1 MRNLRPLAFC
11 FLGYYIS
18 LPALCD
24 RPLRFSDKMVP
35 LRRVPGCR
43 QEAGGPGVDADGDIA
58 NLLSR
63 LESELESQPELSAA
77 WSQAGLE
84 LGDSTGGSGP
94 SISEEL
100 AQTVMAYTLEYPP
113 PPATPFY
120 LIFNRETRLCLA
132 SSLET
137 QTTPTSCVAFRTYRS
152 LLSRALKELRGREDV
167 DHPGTVYRGASLPFR
182 AKQGQ
187 TIEFG
192 AFTSA
197 SASREVAEAFTG
209 GGGTMFHIRTARG
222 APVDSLSPFPG
233 EREVLIPPCE
243 SFQVD
248 KVHHSK
254 GPWGGEGRV
263 EIFLTS
269 VELLGGNSGGREGG
283 SPAVPVL
290 VGLAVLLVSG
300 IPWS

>member
-11 FLGYYIS
+11 FLCYWIA
-18 LPALCD
+18 LPALCG
-24 RPLRFSDKMVP
+24 RPLRFSDKAVP
-35 LRRVPGCR
+35 LGRVPGCR
-43 QEAGGPGVDADGDIA
+43 REAGGPGLDADGDIA
-58 NLLSR
+58 ILLSR
-63 LESELESQPELSAA
+63 LQSELESQPELSAA
-77 WSQAGLE
+77 WSRAGLE
-84 LGDSTGGSGP
+84 LGESSGGSGP

-100 AQTVMAYTLEYPP
+100 ARTVMTYTLEHPP
-113 PPATPFY
+113 PPSTPFY
-120 LIFNRETRLCLA
+120 LIFNRETLLCLA
-132 SSLET
+132 SSLQT

-152 LLSRALKELRGREDV
+152 LLSRALKELREREGV

-209 GGGTMFHIRTARG
+209 GDGTLFHIRTARG
-222 APVDSLSPFPG
+222 VPVGSLSPFPG

-243 SFQVD
+243 AFQVD
-248 KVHHSK
+248 KILRSK
-254 GPWGGEGRV
+254 GPWGGDGRV

-269 VELLGGNSGGREGG
+269 VELLRGISGGREGG
-283 SPAVPVL
+283 SPGVPAL
-290 VGLAVLLVSG
+290 LGLGLLLSSG